1 MIERELCVSGR
12 HAAAG
17 VHLTD
22 LAERAG
28 RRGTIKVSLS
38 VCVCVCVCVCGLKRH
53 CDPPP

>member
-38 VCVCVCVCVCGLKRH
+38 VCVCVCVCGLKRH